1 MCGQLPKTIRSYQKL
16 SGTIKNARIASKNY
30 PELSKTIRSYQELSG
45 TIKKCTDSFPKLS
58 GTIKN
63 YPELS
68 KAIRNYQKCTDSF
81 RKLSG
86 TIKNY
91 PELYLAIRMRK
102 TDQVS
107 QDFAQV
113 FPNRPLL
120 SKLDPGYSLHSSIAA
135 VFSVPIAGFSSG
147 QPVFDPGYPFR
158 LGRILRVSSRR
169 PQSGNPAKPKLSTRP
184 ELIPTQR
191 RSIGIA
197 RKMRKKPSRTSA
209 KFRLWIL
216 NAR

>member
-1 MCGQLPKTIRSYQKL
+1 
-16 SGTIKNARIASKNY
+16 
-30 PELSKTIRSYQELSG
+30 
-45 TIKKCTDSFPKLS
+45 
-58 GTIKN
+58 
-63 YPELS
+63 
-68 KAIRNYQKCTDSF
+68 
-81 RKLSG
+81 
-86 TIKNY
+86 
-91 PELYLAIRMRK
+91 MRK

-120 SKLDPGYSLHSSIAA
+120 TKLDPGYAIHSSIAA

-169 PQSGNPAKPKLSTRP
+169 PQSGNLATPMLSTRP

-191 RSIGIA
+191 KSIGIA

-216 NAR
+216 NARYPKDSGSFGEVSATFQIRPKSHPRPRIPVLDYLELPKLSLANPSYPRLSFFAWLDYPNYANVFSTIK